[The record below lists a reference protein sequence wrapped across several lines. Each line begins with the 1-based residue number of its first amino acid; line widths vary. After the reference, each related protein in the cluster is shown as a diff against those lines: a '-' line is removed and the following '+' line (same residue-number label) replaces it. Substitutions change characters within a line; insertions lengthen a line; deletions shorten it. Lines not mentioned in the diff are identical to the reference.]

1 MEKKIVRKGPLPGG
15 RQGASGAGAGRDSMR
30 AASRARGVARPPSS
44 PPHPSSPPEGLV
56 SAGSSRTQQAAPAA
70 GGARRMRWS
79 KSMNE
84 NALRAYFRAKGEET
98 GCLAYRARMHRFFA
112 ELEPSLS
119 VTEQNLADRVR
130 YTEYRVRSCAP
141 TYLVTPNSSDYDVRL
156 FLHRMEM
163 LRLGMRRH

>member
-1 MEKKIVRKGPLPGG
+1 MEKKIVRKGPLSGG

-79 KSMNE
+79 KLMNA
-84 NALRAYFRAKGEET
+84 NALRAYFRAKREET
-98 GCLAYRARMHRFFA
+98 GCLAYRTRMHCFFA

-119 VTEQNLADRVR
+119 VTEQNLADQLR
-130 YTEYRVRSCAP
+130 YILGSNIFGDAELERLRREAILSSNGNATAGNAAP
-141 TYLVTPNSSDYDVRL
+141 IDK
-156 FLHRMEM
+156 
-163 LRLGMRRH
+163 